1 MRVHHA
7 DVGVVAFVAGLRA
20 QASFTS
26 GTLVVAGVS
35 IAVVA
40 AVIRVLGQGAGINVL
55 RGVPTG
61 DAHFCGGAVQVHGG
75 GDRRTLGTRVE
86 NRRMR
91 GIGLGR
97 PPTSPDRPG
106 AMPVAA
112 WGDFPGEQ
120 AQRLA
125 CRHAGRRFSP
135 PLRELSSRRAWA
147 P

>member
-1 MRVHHA
+1 MLA
-7 DVGVVAFVAGLRA
+7 WSPLSPERA

-26 GTLVVAGVS
+26 GTLVSPVAVS
-35 IAVVA
+35 LPLVSGRPATS
-40 AVIRVLGQGAGINVL
+40 

-61 DAHFCGGAVQVHGG
+61 TPTSVGVPSRSTVAV
-75 GDRRTLGTRVE
+75 TSTFGTRVE

-112 WGDFPGEQ
+112 WAISRANRPS
-120 AQRLA
+120 ALRSS
-125 CRHAGRRFSP
+125 CRAAIFTTTSR
-135 PLRELSSRRAWA
+135 LSSRRAWA